1 MQTTKII
8 IMEYV
13 CDETFKVVLFA
24 TAPKLEDLCCIIVQ
38 INPLEKHDISA
49 KSTNCDQF
57 RVNSYTP
64 PPNYY
69 YPCFLNLLS
78 SPPHLRRDL
87 GTTI

>member
-1 MQTTKII
+1 MVIHGNLSEELKCNSDEHFVRDRTTRRSR
-8 IMEYV
+8 
-13 CDETFKVVLFA
+13 T
-24 TAPKLEDLCCIIVQ
+24 
-38 INPLEKHDISA
+38 
-49 KSTNCDQF
+49 TNCDQF